1 MYVLLAG
8 AAEVPPDPPSIPKVC
23 RCTPFLF
30 AMVNRFLVR
39 SMTLIDHTFCPDSC
53 GFQCWVK
60 NTTSCDARGDV
71 LTIRGV
77 PEVAGFTRKAVPEV
91 FRKMLL
97 QCSPIKRR
105 FWFYWWRAQSVTYL
119 VRFNART
126 RKAVDKMRSESLF
139 ACDTK
144 VTSSETLAQG
154 TISVHV
160 RHGRKATEA
169 DVFEFSKYLEE
180 MEPLAADSTALRVL
194 YPEVAESNT
203 TFSYPANTY
212 TARKIFLSTEDQQ
225 VVDEALRLCEGK
237 PRWEVMYTRVRRSN
251 DDAWVH
257 AKNSEDARYEVLTAF
272 MNLELA
278 LEADAWVCTLSSNW
292 CRLIDELRMTIGRKA
307 SHPYLSLSLAD
318 FQQGMKDLVPLT
330 ACMTPRIRVVISL
343 FVANPKP
350 QAPINCKYN
359 TCSFLRSI

>member
-1 MYVLLAG
+1 
-8 AAEVPPDPPSIPKVC
+8 
-23 RCTPFLF
+23 
-30 AMVNRFLVR
+30 
-39 SMTLIDHTFCPDSC
+39 MTLIDHTFCPDSR
-53 GFQCWVK
+53 GFQCWLE
-60 NTTSCDARGDV
+60 NITSCTAGGDV
-71 LTIRGV
+71 LTIRGI
-77 PEVAGFTRKAVPEV
+77 PEVARFTRKAVPEV

-169 DVFEFSKYLEE
+169 DVFEFLKYLEE
-180 MEPLAADSTALRVL
+180 MESLAADSTALRVL

-212 TARKIFLSTEDQQ
+212 TARKVFLSTEDQQ
-225 VVDEALRLCEGK
+225 VVDEALRLCGGK
-237 PRWEVMYTRVRRSN
+237 PRWEVIYTRVRRSN

-257 AKNSEDARYEVLTAF
+257 AKKPEDARYEVLNAF

-307 SHPYLSLSLAD
+307 SHPYLSLSFAD
-318 FQQGMKDLVPLT
+318 FQQ
-330 ACMTPRIRVVISL
+330 
-343 FVANPKP
+343 
-350 QAPINCKYN
+350 
-359 TCSFLRSI
+359 